1 MPLHATRNPPRYYVE
16 TDHSHDRPYAVVD
29 SRTGDVIDRRYATR
43 QKAVDLA
50 AAENEAASR
59 PRRSEPFAYAY
70 MPNGRAQ
77 RAGRK
82 SARNPLYPSST
93 RGTKPLDAR
102 THESVW
108 SAGYEAASQAA
119 THAAKRGGPR
129 RVDGDDLFVLAAGK
143 DRRIP
148 AGINESHPQ
157 FWEYVGTFIEGAKAY
172 ASEHAADRD
181 RKIVVR

>member
-1 MPLHATRNPPRYYVE
+1 MPRHATRNPPRYFVE
-16 TDHSHDRPYAVVD
+16 TDHSYDRPYAVVD

-59 PRRSEPFAYAY
+59 PRRSESFAYAY
-70 MPNGRAQ
+70 VPNGR
-77 RAGRK
+77 RA
-82 SARNPLYPSST
+82 ARIPLYPSST
-93 RGTKPLDAR
+93 RDTRPLDAR
-102 THESVW
+102 THENVW

-148 AGINESHPQ
+148 AGINENHPH
-157 FWEYVGTFIEGAKAY
+157 FWGYLGTFIEGAKAY
-172 ASEHAADRD
+172 AIAHATDPDR
-181 RKIVVR
+181 RIVVR